1 MKNLHRSSVALITTL
16 VAVANSAYGQ
26 QPPDVVVSDGLG
38 NTAMGTNAL
47 FNLTPIFSATRNQPL
62 GFQLGVNNTAAGAEA
77 LYANTTGFYNSA
89 FGAAALAANT
99 TGTIFMD
106 TGQVTSSYA
115 PPDRN
120 TTGAL
125 RVYGMDIS
133 KGINWPLPAT
143 VINGASFYCPNCDSA
158 HEPAG
163 GLHF

>member
-1 MKNLHRSSVALITTL
+1 VTPHGAQGSTTYTYYVVCHDAAGGITLPSPAGQTL
-16 VAVANSAYGQ
+16 K
-26 QPPDVVVSDGLG
+26 G
-38 NTAMGTNAL
+38 NTRLDSTNY
-47 FNLTPIFSATRNQPL
+47 NNISWKPVDGCLTWDILKGGLS
-62 GFQLGVNNTAAGAEA
+62 EA
-77 LYANTTGFYNSA
+77 V
-89 FGAAALAANT
+89 AANT